1 MNWDKTLIRCS
12 GIAKIMA
19 DSRENPQL
27 TALQIERILEL
38 EGKENKTIKQSEEL
52 TTLIKKR
59 ENSKNV
65 ILSDSCIT
73 YLLEV
78 YAWEKYGKEPINADK
93 KGRALQKGKIVEDDS
108 ITLLSLVDNRMYIK
122 NVDRVYNE
130 YLSGE
135 PDIPVPNIKN
145 PEKVIDIKS
154 SFDIISFLS
163 VIKKPLFNG
172 YKYQVNGYM
181 NILGV
186 EEGEI
191 AYCLVN
197 APESMINEESRRL
210 FYKMDVATEDN
221 LEYKKANQQLIKNM
235 TFEDIPMKS
244 RIYKIPVDKI
254 NMEPIHERVYHCR
267 RWLKDFE
274 EIHEN
279 LNL

>member
-19 DSRENPQL
+19 ESRENPQL

-38 EGKENKTIKQSEEL
+38 EGKENKTTKQSEEL
-52 TTLIKKR
+52 ATLIKKR

-65 ILSDSCIT
+65 VLSDSCIT

-93 KGRALQKGKIVEDDS
+93 KGKALQKGKIVEDDS

-135 PDIPVPNIKN
+135 PDIPVPNIKKT
-145 PEKVIDIKS
+145 EKVIDIKS

-163 VIKKPLFNG
+163 VINKPLFNG

-181 NILGV
+181 DILGA

-235 TFEDIPMKS
+235 TFEDMPMES
-244 RIYKIPVDKI
+244 RVYKVNVDKI
-254 NMEPIHERVYHCR
+254 NMESIYERVYHCR
-267 RWLKDFE
+267 KWLKYFE
-274 EIHEN
+274 EVHEN
-279 LNL
+279 LNK